1 MLQQLDVREV
11 AAEFLH
17 SGAITVFYW
26 EIKAG
31 FSQIWTRSASS
42 DARLHIVD
50 YELGRRRYCALGSCG
65 ERALCLA
72 VRTSS
77 ASVDRVSL
85 VEHDKIM
92 SYNRAFATHH
102 EPHGDPLG
110 FVVMSSMEQIHRA

>member
-1 MLQQLDVREV
+1 MLWITS
-11 AAEFLH
+11 
-17 SGAITVFYW
+17 SGG
-26 EIKAG
+26 E
-31 FSQIWTRSASS
+31 
-42 DARLHIVD
+42 
-50 YELGRRRYCALGSCG
+50 RYCVLGLCS

-72 VRTSS
+72 VRTLPSTGT
-77 ASVDRVSL
+77 RVCL